1 MLATVLALGAAGL
14 HAIWNLLLK
23 TAPRSDRDLTS
34 WGLFLVGG
42 VLVLPVVVGLGGP
55 GVAAA
60 PWLAASALIHVGYL
74 GWLVAAYRHGDFSL
88 AYPLARGTGA
98 LVAAVGGALVLD
110 DRLPA
115 PAWLAIAVV
124 AGGLVSLVGR
134 GVSGVT
140 VRDALLTGA
149 CIGSYTL
156 VDAHGA
162 RVSADAVAYG
172 LVSTSTAAVALS
184 VVHLARG
191 RGPALRR
198 ALRAQWWRWSIAGV
212 CTAVAYA
219 MVLVATRHAEV
230 GYVAMLRESSV
241 VFGALIG
248 WRLLGED
255 LGGRRL
261 VSSLVV
267 LAGLI
272 ALIATRL

>member
-60 PWLAASALIHVGYL
+60 PWLAASALIHVGYR

-124 AGGLVSLVGR
+124 ASSQNASSRCSMSGR
-134 GVSGVT
+134 IHSAGTAMTITPHTRPSTTSGAPAAAPTRWRRSSSPIGPPMRDTSSTCAARPLRSTVAPTVPGATST
-140 VRDALLTGA
+140 VRPGG
-149 CIGSYTL
+149 I
-156 VDAHGA
+156 
-162 RVSADAVAYG
+162 
-172 LVSTSTAAVALS
+172 ALS
-184 VVHLARG
+184 NTPR
-191 RGPALRR
+191 PATT
-198 ALRAQWWRWSIAGV
+198 V
-212 CTAVAYA
+212 
-219 MVLVATRHAEV
+219 TR
-230 GYVAMLRESSV
+230 SPPS
-241 VFGALIG
+241 
-248 WRLLGED
+248 
-255 LGGRRL
+255 
-261 VSSLVV
+261 
-267 LAGLI
+267 
-272 ALIATRL
+272 